1 MTPEMWAKLAK
12 VFHQALE
19 QPEAQ
24 RDAFVTSVCS
34 DDPDLG
40 RELKSLLY
48 ADKLAARFLD
58 TPAVAQFGSSPSQS
72 QNPALSEGELLLN
85 RFEIIRPLG
94 RGGMGQVFEAFDREL
109 QEKIA
114 IKVLNPEISMHT
126 ESMNRFRKE
135 VQFTR
140 RVTHPNVCRT
150 FDLEQCLPAER
161 GLETTTTTLVF
172 LTMELLQGETLASY
186 MSREG
191 PVPTAQA
198 LPIAEQIIAGLEAA
212 HRAGVVHRDLKP
224 SNVII
229 IQGTHGVRAVVT
241 DFGIAIACL
250 PEAGQL
256 KAIVTTDSVAY
267 SDRLVGTLEYMAPE
281 QLERGEATPASDVY
295 AFGLVLYEL
304 VTNKK
309 PFQSDAPFAAIL
321 DRLKNKPISPRKYA
335 PDLNSRWESTILRCL
350 EKRPESRFK
359 TAGEILPALRQTG
372 PPRFSSWTWLRGAA
386 NDGQV
391 RLGWIRR
398 RRLFAVLATFFLVVA
413 LSAVAI
419 RLFSMYGEHPTI
431 ARGSTLMLTEITND
445 SRDPELNSITELFR
459 NQLEQSSYMNLLPA
473 TDIREALDRMALP
486 KNAAIT
492 PSIAREV
499 ALRKAVPLVIFG
511 TVSKIS
517 DDYALDLKL
526 ERIGSHP
533 FYAATSWTFSKLAPD
548 KKSFFDVIHEASIW
562 IRSEAGEA
570 HKEIIENDRKPEDV
584 TTDNWEALKL
594 YSDGQRLAADDRLA
608 DAILLY
614 KEAASKDPQFSMAL
628 MRAGDTLDTLGQS
641 DEGMRFWTKALAV
654 RGLRHLTPREELR
667 IKGMFANDVGDLRS
681 AIDAFGQYS
690 LIYPD
695 DYLGYFYRAY
705 PLMLIGRTEE
715 AVEML
720 RKAETLAPNSYY
732 IADHLARYSLILG
745 DLSATEGYLN
755 IERKLGKAQNADMIE
770 GQRRF
775 LLGDHDAAKTYFT
788 NLQSSADQFIQSS
801 SFNLLASVFAEEGR
815 YGKAIQILRQG
826 IAIDAKD
833 GATADQARKLLA
845 LAYIY
850 SKQGNF
856 TQSRETLLTSI
867 ALEPSP
873 RQVGD
878 VATLLARIGSVK
890 DAEQILA
897 TLKTKPP
904 NSLIN
909 VISLRIRGE
918 LLLAKGQ
925 NREALTIL
933 DDWRKLNQERSL
945 LQDSWAHATYKSGL
959 NEECLNETNGM
970 LQKPGQIWHQAE
982 TYFPGYLTDLRWLH
996 AKTMA
1001 KLNRPE
1007 AEEGL
1012 AEYLDARRLG
1022 DSDLPDLREARAF
1035 ADEVRRSKTRLN
1047 P

>member
-24 RDAFVTSVCS
+24 RDAFVAKVCS
-34 DDPDLG
+34 DDPDLE
-40 RELKSLLY
+40 RELRSILY
-48 ADKLAARFLD
+48 ADKLASRFLD
-58 TPAVAQFGSSPSQS
+58 TPAVPQFGSSPSPTQT
-72 QNPALSEGELLLN
+72 AVLSEGELLSN
-85 RFEIIRPLG
+85 RFEIIRLLG

-114 IKVLNPEISMHT
+114 IKVLDPEISTHA
-126 ESMNRFRKE
+126 ESMSRFRKE
-135 VQFTR
+135 VQLTR

-150 FDLEQCLPAER
+150 FDLEQCVPANR
-161 GLETTTTTLVF
+161 HPETTTTTLVF

-186 MSREG
+186 MLREG

-224 SNVII
+224 SNII
-229 IQGTHGVRAVVT
+229 VIQGTHGLRAVVT
-241 DFGIAIACL
+241 DFGIARACL
-250 PEAGQL
+250 PEAGAL
-256 KAIVTTDSVAY
+256 TTIIADSVAY
-267 SDRLVGTLEYMAPE
+267 SGRLVGTLEYMAPE
-281 QLERGEATPASDVY
+281 QLERGEATPASDIY

-304 VTNKK
+304 VTSKK
-309 PFQSDAPFAAIL
+309 PFQSEAPFAAIL
-321 DRLKNKPISPRKYA
+321 DRLKRKPLSPKKYA
-335 PDLNSRWESTILRCL
+335 PILNSRWEATILRCL
-350 EKRPESRFK
+350 ERRPESRFK
-359 TAGEILPALRQTG
+359 TAGEILPALRETG
-372 PPRFSSWTWLRGAA
+372 PPRFPWWNWLRGTARNGPA
-386 NDGQV
+386 KLDRIRV
-391 RLGWIRR
+391 RPL
-398 RRLFAVLATFFLVVA
+398 LAVLGAFFLIVA
-413 LSAVAI
+413 LSGAAI
-419 RLFSMYGEHPTI
+419 RLFRMYGEHPAI
-431 ARGSTLMLTEITND
+431 ARGSTLMLTEIAND

-459 NQLEQSSYMNLLPA
+459 NQLDQSPYMNLLPA
-473 TDIREALDRMALP
+473 TDVREALDRMALP

-492 PSIAREV
+492 PSIAREI
-499 ALRKAVPLVIFG
+499 ALRKAVPLVVFG
-511 TVSKIS
+511 SVSKIS

-526 ERIGSHP
+526 ERVGSHP
-533 FYAATSWTFSKLAPD
+533 FYATTSWTFSKLAPD
-548 KKSFFDVIHEASIW
+548 KKSFFDVVHEASIW

-570 HKEIIENDRKPEDV
+570 RKEIVENDRRPEDV
-584 TTDNWEALKL
+584 TTDSWEALKL

-628 MRAGDTLDTLGQS
+628 MRAGDTLDTIGQS
-641 DEGMRFWTKALAV
+641 DEGMSFWAKALAV
-654 RGLRHLTPREELR
+654 RGLRQLTPREELR

-690 LIYPD
+690 VIYPN

-732 IADHLARYSLILG
+732 IADHLARYSMILG
-745 DLSATEGYLN
+745 DLSATERYLD
-755 IERKLGKAQNADMIE
+755 IERKLGKAQNADLIE

-775 LLGDHDAAKTYFT
+775 LLGDHEGARIYFT

-801 SFNLLASVFAEEGR
+801 SFNLMASVFAEEGR
-815 YGKAIQILRQG
+815 YGDAIQILLQG
-826 IAIDAKD
+826 ISIDAKD
-833 GATADQARKLLA
+833 GATADQAQKLLA
-845 LAYIY
+845 LAYLY
-850 SKQGNF
+850 SKQGDF
-856 TQSRETLLTSI
+856 TKSREALLQSV

-873 RQVGD
+873 RQAGD

-897 TLKTKPP
+897 AVETKPP
-904 NSLIN
+904 NFLVN
-909 VISLRIRGE
+909 VVSLRIRGE
-918 LLLAKGQ
+918 LLLAKGRS
-925 NREALTIL
+925 REALTIL

-945 LQDSWAHATYKSGL
+945 LQDSWAHATYMSGL

-982 TYFPGYLTDLRWLH
+982 AYFPGYLTDLRWLH

-1012 AEYLDARRLG
+1012 AEYLNARRLG
-1022 DSDLPDLREARAF
+1022 DSDLPELREARAL
-1035 ADEVRRSKTRLN
+1035 AAEVRRGKTQPN

>member
-19 QPEAQ
+19 QPEVQ
-24 RDAFVTSVCS
+24 RDAFVAEVCS
-34 DDPDLG
+34 GDPDLE
-40 RELKSLLY
+40 RELRSLLQ

-58 TPAVAQFGSSPSQS
+58 TPAVAQFGSSAAATQ
-72 QNPALSEGELLLN
+72 AAVLSEGELLLN
-85 RFEIIRPLG
+85 RFEIIRLLG

-114 IKVLNPEISMHT
+114 IKVLNPEISIHA
-126 ESMNRFRKE
+126 ESLGRFRRE

-150 FDLEQCLPAER
+150 FDLEQCVLANRPQ
-161 GLETTTTTLVF
+161 ETTTTTLVF

-186 MSREG
+186 MSRQG

-224 SNVII
+224 SNVIVV
-229 IQGTHGVRAVVT
+229 QGTHDVRVVVT
-241 DFGIAIACL
+241 DFGIARACL
-250 PEAGQL
+250 PEADAM
-256 KAIVTTDSVAY
+256 KTIIADSVDH
-267 SDRLVGTLEYMAPE
+267 SGRLVGTLEYMAPE
-281 QLERGEATPASDVY
+281 QLESGEATPASDVY

-309 PFQSDAPFAAIL
+309 PFESERPFAAIL
-321 DRLKNKPISPRKYA
+321 DRLKHRPISPKKYV
-335 PDLNSRWESTILRCL
+335 PSLDSRWEATILRCL
-350 EKRPESRFK
+350 ERRPESRFRS
-359 TAGEILPALRQTG
+359 AGEILPALRVTG
-372 PPRFSSWTWLRGAA
+372 PPKFLWWNWVREIATNCQAGLYRLRA
-386 NDGQV
+386 
-391 RLGWIRR
+391 RP
-398 RRLFAVLATFFLVVA
+398 LFAILGVFFLIVA
-413 LSAVAI
+413 LSGVAI
-419 RLFSMYGEHPTI
+419 RLFSMYGEHPAI
-431 ARGSTLMLTEITND
+431 PRGSTLMLTEITND
-445 SRDPELNSITELFR
+445 SGDPELNSITELFR
-459 NQLEQSSYMNLLPA
+459 NQLEQSPYMNLLPA

-526 ERIGSHP
+526 ERVGSHP
-533 FYAATSWTFSKLAPD
+533 FYATTSWTLSKLAPD
-548 KKSFFDVIHEASIW
+548 KKSFLDVVHEASIW

-570 HKEIIENDRKPEDV
+570 RKEIVENDRRPEDV

-608 DAILLY
+608 DAALLY

-641 DEGMRFWTKALAV
+641 DEGMSFWAKAIAV
-654 RGLRHLTPREELR
+654 RGLRQLTPREELR

-690 LIYPD
+690 IIYPD

-720 RKAETLAPNSYY
+720 RKAQTLAPNSYY
-732 IADHLARYSLILG
+732 IADHLARYSMILG
-745 DLSATEGYLN
+745 DLSTAERYLD
-755 IERKLGKAQNADMIE
+755 IERKLGKAQNADLIE

-775 LLGDHDAAKTYFT
+775 LLGDHEGARIYFT
-788 NLQSSADQFIQSS
+788 NLQSATDQFIQSS

-815 YGKAIQILRQG
+815 YREAIQVLLQG
-826 IAIDAKD
+826 TTIDAQS
-833 GATADQARKLLA
+833 GATADQAQKVLS
-845 LAYIY
+845 LAYLY
-850 SKQGNF
+850 SKQGDF
-856 TQSRETLLTSI
+856 AKSREALLQSV

-873 RQVGD
+873 RQAGD
-878 VATLLARIGSVK
+878 AATLLARIGSVK

-897 TLKTKPP
+897 GLKTKPP
-904 NSLIN
+904 NFLVN
-909 VISLRIRGE
+909 VVSLRIRGE
-918 LLLAKGQ
+918 LLLAKGR
-925 NREALTIL
+925 NREALVVL
-933 DDWRKLNQERSL
+933 DDWRKANQERSL
-945 LQDSWAHATYKSGL
+945 LQDSWAHATYVSGL

-970 LQKPGQIWHQAE
+970 LQRPGQIWHQAE
-982 TYFPGYLTDLRWLH
+982 AYFPGYLTDLRWMH
-996 AKTMA
+996 AKAMA
-1001 KLNRPE
+1001 KLNRPGAE
-1007 AEEGL
+1007 AGL
-1012 AEYLDARRLG
+1012 AEYLNARRLG
-1022 DSDLPDLREARAF
+1022 DSDLPDLREARAL
-1035 ADEVRRSKTRLN
+1035 AAEVRRSKTQAN